1 MPELRIIVN
10 GKPEPAGSKKAF
22 AAKAGGEYTGR
33 VIVADDND
41 KAKGWKQLVA
51 TAAREARGAAP
62 PGMFI
67 GPLECA
73 LWVTMTFYLARPKDH
88 YGTGRFAGELKPSAP
103 EFPLTRP
110 DALKL
115 ARGTEDAL
123 TGVIWKDD
131 AQVVNLVTKKYYAD
145 LDGIHHQPRPGA
157 LIWVRWELAR

>member
-1 MPELRIIVN
+1 MPELYIIVS

-22 AAKAGGEYTGR
+22 AIKKGGEYTGR
-33 VIVADDND
+33 VAVSDDNP
-41 KAKGWKQLVA
+41 KAKGWKELVA
-51 TAAREARGAAP
+51 ASARAARADAP

-88 YGTGRFAGELKPSAP
+88 YGTGRNAGLLKPSAP

-131 AQVVNLVTKKYYAD
+131 AQVVNLVTKKYYA
-145 LDGIHHQPRPGA
+145 GRAGA
-157 LIWVRWELAR
+157 HIWVRWELAR